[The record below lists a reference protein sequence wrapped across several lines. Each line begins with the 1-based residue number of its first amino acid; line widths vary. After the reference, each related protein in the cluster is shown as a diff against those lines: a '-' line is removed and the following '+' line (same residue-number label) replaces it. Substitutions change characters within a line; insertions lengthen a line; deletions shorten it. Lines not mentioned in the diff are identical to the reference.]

1 MAARSVMIWI
11 AVWSMSLFE
20 AGVIV
25 KVPIMVVVR
34 NIDVTRNNLLIISQ
48 EMRVMQEG
56 YLEIF
61 EGTLLTFFP

>member
-11 AVWSMSLFE
+11 AVWSMILFE